1 MGRLSD
7 RRYLLTEQ
15 YRDATNLRARM
26 RLHERF
32 STNRCPWHRW
42 VFDRFDLPA
51 ESRVLELGCGPGRLW
66 AENLD
71 RLPAGWSVT
80 LSDLSPGML
89 WEARQALSAA
99 RSAIAFVNA
108 DAQALPFASGAFDA
122 VVANHM
128 LYHVP
133 ERGRAYAEIRRVLR
147 PGGHLFA
154 ATNGRNHMRELS
166 DLVRKFAATTGFTSA
181 DAGTPVEER
190 LGFRLEDGGAELSSL
205 FPVVRL
211 ERYED
216 ALVVSEAAPLVD
228 YILSGAGLG
237 GWEHMPSNPTAGEAR
252 ARLLEFVERELAAS
266 GAVRITKD
274 TGLFIARRGD
284 GV

>member
-32 STNRCPWHRW
+32 STNRYPWHRW

-51 ESRVLELGCGPGRLW
+51 ESRVLELGCGSGRLW

-133 ERGRAYAEIRRVLR
+133 ERGRAYAEIHRVLR
-147 PGGHLFA
+147 PSGRLFA

-237 GWEHMPSNPTAGEAR
+237 GWEHLPSDPTAGEAR

-274 TGLFIARRGD
+274 AGLFIARRGD